1 MRSTLPTRRAM
12 DIPEPLITELLRR
25 AREASL
31 HAYAPYS
38 RFPVG
43 AAALTADGAICAGA
57 NVENA
62 SYGLSMC
69 AERNAIFQAIAG
81 GARSIRAIAVYTP
94 TRATTPPCG
103 ACRQVIAEFG
113 ADVLVICS
121 CDEPGAERRY
131 RLAELLPAAFGPGHL

>member
-1 MRSTLPTRRAM
+1 MQPTMLTHDTM
-12 DIPEPLITELLRR
+12 DIPEPLISELLRR
-25 AREASL
+25 ARAASL
-31 HAYAPYS
+31 HAHAPYS

-43 AAALTADGAICAGA
+43 AAALTAEGAIGTGA

-69 AERNAIFQAIAG
+69 AERNAVSQAIAG

-94 TRATTPPCG
+94 TRVATPPCG

-113 ADVLVICS
+113 TDVLVICG